1 MATFSQGFLQSLASP
16 SYARNL
22 YDIGRQVGQAPTA
35 VAQMNK
41 QDQFREIMKLGNAAI
56 ANNDPTNLARVSRQL
71 NELGY
76 TEEAVKFSTA
86 ARKADKEMSQ
96 KEEQIA
102 SKAET
107 ERVKTQQLAE
117 ATRTATENQDTAS
130 LVALRT
136 GSLDPA
142 EYLKSLAKPEEK
154 YKVVG
159 NRVFD
164 TLKGDFVGVEEAAET
179 LKISDLQKIATP
191 DSIINYIKSGNVKD
205 LLPKTEEKRKGE
217 EGEKGTQA
225 KVSALQVADN
235 TLQTIDDALDLTGE
249 YWRVP
254 YDLLKFSSIGKERP
268 LRGKV
273 DTLKA
278 NLSFDRLQKMRD
290 ESKTGGAL
298 GNVSNIEL
306 GLLGSTVAAL
316 DPAAEN
322 FVEQLQIVRDHYE
335 AFKAGI
341 LGQTPSSERYVENKG
356 RLYYYD
362 EKTGQYTD
370 MGAI

>member
-22 YDIGRQVGQAPTA
+22 YDIGRQIGQAPTA

-41 QDQFREIMKLGNAAI
+41 EDQFREIMKLGNAAI

-86 ARKADKEMSQ
+86 ARKAGQEV
-96 KEEQIA
+96 
-102 SKAET
+102 SKQQEKMTSEAEA
-107 ERVKTQQLAE
+107 ERTKATQLAE
-117 ATRTATENQDTAS
+117 ATRTATQNNDTAS

-136 GSLDPA
+136 GSLDPG

-164 TLKGDFVGVEEAAET
+164 TLKGDFVGVGEAAET
-179 LKISDLQKIATP
+179 LKIGDLQKIATP
-191 DSIINYIKSGNVKD
+191 DSIINYVKSGNVED
-205 LLPKTEEKRKGE
+205 LLPITEEKE
-217 EGEKGTQA
+217 EDETKA
-225 KVSALQVADN
+225 KASALQVADN
-235 TLQTIDDALDLTGE
+235 TLQTIDDALDLTGD
-249 YWRVP
+249 YWRIP
-254 YDLLKFSSIGKERP
+254 YDLLKFSPVGKERP

-306 GLLGSTVAAL
+306 GLLGSAVAAL

-335 AFKAGI
+335 SFKAGI
-341 LGQTPSSERYVENKG
+341 LGQKPPSDRYIENKG
-356 RLYYYD
+356 KLYYYD
-362 EKTGQYTD
+362 EKTGNYTD
-370 MGAI
+370 LGAI

>member
-22 YDIGRQVGQAPTA
+22 YDIGRQIGQAPTA

-41 QDQFREIMKLGNAAI
+41 EDQFREIMKLGNAAI

-86 ARKADKEMSQ
+86 ARKASQ
-96 KEEQIA
+96 EV
-102 SKAET
+102 SKQQEKMTSEAEA
-107 ERVKTQQLAE
+107 ERTKATQLAE
-117 ATRTATENQDTAS
+117 ATRIATQNNDTAS

-136 GSLDPA
+136 GSLDPG

-164 TLKGDFVGVEEAAET
+164 MLKGDYVGVGEAAET
-179 LKISDLQKIATP
+179 LSIGDLQKIATP
-191 DSIINYIKSGNVKD
+191 SSIIDYVKSGNVED
-205 LLPKTEEKRKGE
+205 LLPITEEKE
-217 EGEKGTQA
+217 EDETKA
-225 KVSALQVADN
+225 KASALQVADN
-235 TLQTIDDALDLTGE
+235 TLQTIDDALDLTGD
-249 YWRVP
+249 YWRIP
-254 YDLLKFSSIGKERP
+254 YDLLKFSPVGKERP

-306 GLLGSTVAAL
+306 GLLGSAVAAL

-335 AFKAGI
+335 SFKAGI
-341 LGQTPSSERYVENKG
+341 LGQKPPSDRYIENKG
-356 RLYYYD
+356 KLYYYD
-362 EKTGQYTD
+362 EKTGNYTD
-370 MGAI
+370 LGAI